1 MLLAIVQ
8 ARLSSKRLP
17 NKVLLKVCGKPLI
30 EYLFDRLKKV
40 KKIDKIIL
48 ATSNSTKDD
57 ELIKFSNN
65 LNIETFRGSEKDVLE
80 RFYKAAKY
88 FKADKILRITGD
100 CPLIS
105 PKIINRLIKY
115 FSTINIDYAYTSE
128 RFAEGLDC
136 EIFTY
141 NALKKTYLSAKKQ
154 SEREHITQYIKNNPK
169 KFKISSLH
177 NKKDESIYRITVDE
191 KQDFKVVKSIIENFN
206 KKKLNF
212 YEFDEIKKF
221 LDLNINI
228 KNINKKIMRN
238 QGLYNSLLKD

>member
-40 KKIDKIIL
+40 RKIDKIIL
-48 ATSNSTKDD
+48 ATSNSPKDD

-105 PKIINRLIKY
+105 PKIINKLIKY
-115 FSTINIDYAYTSE
+115 FSMINIDYAYTSE

-169 KFKISSLH
+169 LLAFAENIARQQYDEIGLGVGLNEDYGPAQSLYVKQGYVP
-177 NKKDESIYRITVDE
+177 NKKSKAAASRFVVLAASASTTAHHGVPTTQ
-191 KQDFKVVKSIIENFN
+191 KQVSK
-206 KKKLNF
+206 
-212 YEFDEIKKF
+212 
-221 LDLNINI
+221 
-228 KNINKKIMRN
+228 
-238 QGLYNSLLKD
+238 